1 MLNLTDFNDL
11 LVVAMQVNLILT
23 VAPYT
28 PDKRGDRSVVRDGVR
43 EDVTGSSIL
52 LPDLNVHDLTR
63 DGPSSLIALF
73 AQVIASEHCAVDMCS

>member
-1 MLNLTDFNDL
+1 
-11 LVVAMQVNLILT
+11 MQVNLILT

-52 LPDLNVHDLTR
+52 LPDLMSKTSPGMGQAVCSR
-63 DGPSSLIALF
+63 SLLR
-73 AQVIASEHCAVDMCS
+73 